1 MLQRMPHLARRANE
15 DVLVDAHC
23 VGGDPG
29 KGNVYGVA
37 AWNLEKATLMLRNS
51 SDKPQTIDI
60 EPVTV
65 FEVPQHHKVEI
76 FTLKSPWADEADQ
89 PAVTLPFFRLCG
101 AKSFSAGCRMAGI
114 RCILPNRIFIL

>member
-1 MLQRMPHLARRANE
+1 MLQRVPHLARRANE
-15 DVLVDAHC
+15 DVLVEAHW

-29 KGNVYGVA
+29 KGNVYGGA
-37 AWNLEKATLMLRNS
+37 AWNPEKATLLLRNP

-65 FEVPQHHKVEI
+65 FEVPQHHKVET

-101 AKSFSAGCRMAGI
+101 AKSFSAGCSMAEI
-114 RCILPNRIFIL
+114 RCILPNRIIIL